1 MTVARRFIAGSV
13 YHTGLRPKGRPNT
26 VGHESKPGVRLC

>member
-13 YHTGLRPKGRPNT
+13 YHTGLRPGAT
-26 VGHESKPGVRLC
+26 VLFGKFFSDGFGVNG